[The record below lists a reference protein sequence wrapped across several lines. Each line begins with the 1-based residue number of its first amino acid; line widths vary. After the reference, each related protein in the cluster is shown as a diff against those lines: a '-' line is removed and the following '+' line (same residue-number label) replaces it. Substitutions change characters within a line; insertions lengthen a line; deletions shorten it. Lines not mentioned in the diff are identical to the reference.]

1 MGLAQDHG
9 MIQAFSPDRA
19 DEPFD
24 MSVLPG
30 RAGRSWSVPDA
41 ARATNAKVVA

>member
-9 MIQAFSPDRA
+9 MIQAFSPD
-19 DEPFD
+19 
-24 MSVLPG
+24 
-30 RAGRSWSVPDA
+30 PDT

>member
-9 MIQAFSPDRA
+9 MFQAFSPDRA
-19 DEPFD
+19 DESLD

-30 RAGRSWSVPDA
+30 RAGRSWSVPA
-41 ARATNAKVVA
+41 AWATNAKVVA